1 MNLSS
6 QFFRFTA
13 VGATGTLVQYTMLW
27 LGVESLGMPAAIASG
42 VGYALGSV
50 VNYLLNYL
58 FTFKSAKSHTE
69 AASRYYAVL
78 GIGWL
83 INTGLIWLLVQH
95 WHQNYWLA
103 QLLVSGIG
111 LMWNFTGSRLWAFK
125 PAV

>member
-78 GIGWL
+78 GIGWF